1 MPWGYLGSDLWSLVC
16 FGLVPKFHIDAA
28 LTLHYKVGMDAD
40 SAAERLQVIRTL
52 MERSAIYRRA
62 LAPIMIFLGIFG
74 LIASVAGPV
83 FEIDSAVSFGLYWM
97 GVSAIGLIGS
107 YLLARRQAIKDK
119 EPFWS
124 PPTRR
129 VTQALLPSLFVGA
142 VLGVIF
148 TFAMGKETSFSWAL
162 PVTWILLY
170 GCALHAAGF
179 FTPRGIRMLGW
190 LFILGGCSLT
200 LSSLSVGARLA
211 YTQSHLIMGIFFG
224 GLQLAY
230 GIYLHFTDPPNGR
243 A

>member
-1 MPWGYLGSDLWSLVC
+1 
-16 FGLVPKFHIDAA
+16 
-28 LTLHYKVGMDAD
+28 MDAD

-62 LAPIMIFLGIFG
+62 LAPIMTYLGILG
-74 LIASVAGPV
+74 LVASLAGAMMGIGTALK
-83 FEIDSAVSFGLYWM
+83 FALYWM
-97 GVSAIGLIGS
+97 VISLVGLIGA
-107 YLLARRQAIKDK
+107 YFLARRQAIRDR

-124 PPTRR
+124 PPTKR

-142 VLGVIF
+142 VIGFIFAFSLGNQV
-148 TFAMGKETSFSWAL
+148 SFSWAL
-162 PVTWILLY
+162 PVVWILLY

-200 LSSLSVGARLA
+200 LSSISVNARLA
-211 YTQSHLIMGIFFG
+211 YTQSHLIMGLFFG

-230 GIYLHFTDPPNGR
+230 GVYLHFTDSPN
-243 A
+243 ANAAS